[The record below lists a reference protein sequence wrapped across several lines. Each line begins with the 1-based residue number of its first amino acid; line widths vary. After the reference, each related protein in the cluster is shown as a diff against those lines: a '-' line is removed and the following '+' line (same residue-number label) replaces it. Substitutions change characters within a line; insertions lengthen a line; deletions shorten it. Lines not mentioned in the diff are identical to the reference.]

1 MKKGAGFL
9 YLFLRW
15 YNFGMEDAKEEI
27 RARLAVEDVVGQY
40 IELKRAGRNFKG
52 HSPWGTDR
60 TPSFMV
66 SPDKGIW
73 HDFSSNRG
81 GDIFTFVMEMEGC
94 TFREALEKLAQQ
106 AGVELKRYS
115 SDDRKQA
122 ARKQRIR
129 DCLELATKYFQ
140 FCLTKNKAVMQY
152 VFYKRNLNKKT
163 VETFRIGY
171 APKSGRALVDFL
183 TKRGFTGA
191 EMEEAGLVNR
201 FGGDLFKGRMTV
213 PLMDVSGNVIGFTG
227 RIIEQDENSPKYL
240 NTPETIL
247 YNKGRHIFGLSQ
259 ARDAIRREDFVVVVE
274 GNMDVISSHQAGV
287 CQAVATAGTAMTE
300 MHLKSFA
307 RMTKDIRLAYDG
319 DEAGIRAAERAI
331 SMASKFGIYLS
342 VIDDYHGCK
351 DADELIQKDPKLWQ
365 EAVQNYRPALE
376 WLLEK
381 YVDKYNLKTEKG
393 FQEYATEAK
402 RLIEQID
409 PADTVLREKYE
420 RQVSERLGISLEA
433 FRAKK
438 VAQPEKKK
446 LKKTNV
452 VKNTTVVSRA
462 EKNLAAIAAF
472 GKVDLGDFEV
482 QNFNQDE
489 LSLIF
494 EEQYGKWKAEDL
506 QKEAKN
512 LIAKAESERR
522 EVERRELE
530 EQIRAAEESGNEAL
544 ENELLQKMNKLLRS
558 K

>member
-1 MKKGAGFL
+1 
-9 YLFLRW
+9 
-15 YNFGMEDAKEEI
+15 MEDAKEEI

-73 HDFSSNRG
+73 HDFSSNKG

-94 TFREALEKLAQQ
+94 TFREALEKLARQ

-115 SDDRKQA
+115 SDDKKQA
-122 ARKQRIR
+122 ERKQRIR

-140 FCLTKNKAVMQY
+140 FCLTKNKAVMKY

-163 VETFRIGY
+163 VENFRIGY
-171 APKSGRALVDFL
+171 APKSGWALVNFL
-183 TKRGFTGA
+183 KKRGFTEQ

-227 RIIEQDENSPKYL
+227 RIIEQDDNSPKYL

-259 ARDAIRREDFVVVVE
+259 ARDAIRRSDFVVVVE

-319 DEAGIRAAERAI
+319 DEAGVRAAERAI

-365 EAVQNYRPALE
+365 EAVQKYRPALE

-381 YVDKYNLKTEKG
+381 YETKYDLRTEKG

-402 RLIEQID
+402 RLIDEID

-420 RQVSERLGISLEA
+420 RMAAERLGISLEA

-438 VAQPEKKK
+438 VQTVEKKK
-446 LKKTNV
+446 LKK
-452 VKNTTVVSRA
+452 KNIQKSAKAESRA
-462 EKNLAAIAAF
+462 EKNLAAIVKV
-472 GKVDLGDFEV
+472 GKINVDDVEV
-482 QNFNQDE
+482 GSYNLDE
-489 LSLIF
+489 LELIF
-494 EEQYGKWKAEDL
+494 EEQYSKFAKDEL
-506 QKEAKN
+506 EKEAQN
-512 LIAKAESERR
+512 LVKRVKEERLAEERR
-522 EVERRELE
+522 DLE
-530 EQIRAAEESGNEAL
+530 ERIRMAEENGDETL
-544 ENELLQKMNKLLRS
+544 ENELLQKLSKILR
-558 K
+558 KK

>member
-1 MKKGAGFL
+1 
-9 YLFLRW
+9 
-15 YNFGMEDAKEEI
+15 MEDAKEEI

-73 HDFSSNRG
+73 HDFSSNKG
-81 GDIFTFVMEMEGC
+81 GDIFSFVMEMEGC

-106 AGVELKRYS
+106 AGVELKRYN

-122 ARKQRIR
+122 AHKQRIR
-129 DCLELATKYFQ
+129 DCLELTTKYFQ
-140 FCLTKNKAVMQY
+140 FCLTKNKAVMEY

-163 VETFRIGY
+163 VENFRIGY

-183 TKRGFTGA
+183 KKRGFTA
-191 EMEEAGLVNR
+191 KEMEDAGLVNR

-213 PLMDVSGNVIGFTG
+213 PLMDISGNVIGFTG
-227 RIIEQDENSPKYL
+227 RIIEKDDNSPKYL

-259 ARDAIRREDFVVVVE
+259 AKDAIRRTDFVVVVE

-287 CQAVATAGTAMTE
+287 NQAVATAGTAMTE
-300 MHLKSFA
+300 MHLKSFS
-307 RMTKDIRLAYDG
+307 RLTKDIRLAYDG
-319 DEAGIRAAERAI
+319 DEAGVRAAERAI

-365 EAVQNYRPALE
+365 EAVENYQPALE

-381 YVDKYNLKTEKG
+381 YVGKYNLKTEKG
-393 FQEYATEAK
+393 FQEYATESK
-402 RLIEQID
+402 RLIDQID
-409 PADTVLREKYE
+409 PEDVVLREKYE
-420 RQVSERLGISLEA
+420 RIVADRLGISLEA

-438 VAQPEKKK
+438 VVQPEKKK
-446 LKKTNV
+446 LKKANISSDV
-452 VKNTTVVSRA
+452 VMESKV
-462 EKNLAAIAAF
+462 EKNLAALKVH
-472 GKVDLGDFEV
+472 GGVDLGGFEIRDYNV
-482 QNFNQDE
+482 DE
-489 LSLIF
+489 LGLIF
-494 EEQYGKWKAEDL
+494 EERYENWASADL
-506 QKEAKN
+506 QKEAMELMK
-512 LIAKAESERR
+512 KAESERLDL
-522 EVERRELE
+522 ERKELE
-530 EQIRAAEESGNEAL
+530 DQIRQAEEKGDEKL
-544 ENELLQKMNKLLRS
+544 ENELMLKLSKILRR

>member
-1 MKKGAGFL
+1 
-9 YLFLRW
+9 
-15 YNFGMEDAKEEI
+15 MEDAKEEI
-27 RARLAVEDVVGQY
+27 RARLAVEDVIGQY

-52 HSPWGTDR
+52 HSPWGTDK

-66 SPDKGIW
+66 SPEKGIW
-73 HDFSSNRG
+73 HDFSSNKG

-115 SDDRKQA
+115 GDDKKQA
-122 ARKQRIR
+122 EHKARLYEA
-129 DCLELATKYFQ
+129 LELTTKYFQ
-140 FCLTKNKAVMQY
+140 YCLTKNKAVMQY
-152 VFYKRNLNKKT
+152 VFYKRNMNKKT
-163 VETFRIGY
+163 VENFRIGY
-171 APKSGRALVDFL
+171 APQSGNALVNFL
-183 TKRGFTGA
+183 TKRGFSKK
-191 EMEEAGLVNR
+191 EMEDAGLLNQY
-201 FGGDLFKGRMTV
+201 GGDLFRGRMTI
-213 PLMDVSGNVIGFTG
+213 PLMDVGGRVIGFTA
-227 RIIEQDENSPKYL
+227 RILNDKDKNSPKYL

-259 ARDAIRREDFVVVVE
+259 AKDTIRRTEFVVVVE

-307 RMTKDIRLAYDG
+307 RMTNDIRLAYDG

-365 EAVQNYRPALE
+365 EAVNSYRPALE

-381 YVDKYNLKTEKG
+381 YETKYNLKTEKG
-393 FQEYATEAK
+393 FQEYTAEAK
-402 RLIEQID
+402 RLIDQID

-420 RQVSERLGISLEA
+420 RQVSERLGISLDA

-438 VAQPEKKK
+438 VKKEEKK

-452 VKNTTVVSRA
+452 VNNTTVISRA

-472 GKVDLGDFEV
+472 SKADLGDFEV
-482 QNFNQDE
+482 MKFNKDE

-494 EEQYGKWKAEDL
+494 EEQYGKFTAPEL
-506 QKEAKN
+506 QKEANN
-512 LIAKAESERR
+512 LIKKALAERR
-522 EVERRELE
+522 GVEQKELE
-530 EQIRAAEESGNEAL
+530 EQIRIAEEKGDDARIEELMKKLS
-544 ENELLQKMNKLLRS
+544 ELLRKK
-558 K
+558 

>member
-1 MKKGAGFL
+1 
-9 YLFLRW
+9 
-15 YNFGMEDAKEEI
+15 MEDAKEEI

-73 HDFSSNRG
+73 HDFSSNKG

-94 TFREALEKLAQQ
+94 TFREALEKLARQ

-122 ARKQRIR
+122 ERKQRIR

-140 FCLTKNKAVMQY
+140 FCLTKNKSVMNY

-163 VETFRIGY
+163 VENFRIGY

-183 TKRGFTGA
+183 KKRGFTA
-191 EMEEAGLVNR
+191 QEMEEAGLVNR

-213 PLMDVSGNVIGFTG
+213 PLMDISGNVIGFTG
-227 RIIEQDENSPKYL
+227 RIIEQDDNSPKYL

-259 ARDAIRREDFVVVVE
+259 ARDAIRRSDFVVVVE

-365 EAVQNYRPALE
+365 DAVQNYRPALE

-381 YVDKYNLKTEKG
+381 YETKYNLKTEKG
-393 FQEYATEAK
+393 FQEYATDAK
-402 RLIEQID
+402 RLIDEID
-409 PADTVLREKYE
+409 SADTVLREKYE
-420 RQVSERLGISLEA
+420 RMVAERLGISLEA
-433 FRAKK
+433 FQAKK
-438 VAQPEKKK
+438 VVPAEKKR
-446 LKKTNV
+446 LKKNNV
-452 VKNTTVVSRA
+452 VKNTTKVSKA
-462 EKNLAAIAAF
+462 EKSLAAIAQS

-482 QNFNQDE
+482 QKFDSDE
-489 LSLIF
+489 LEFIF
-494 EEQYGKWKAEDL
+494 EEQYGKFSVDDL
-506 QKEAKN
+506 QKEAKA
-512 LIAKAESERR
+512 LVRKVEAERLDSERK
-522 EVERRELE
+522 ELE
-530 EQIRAAEESGNEAL
+530 EMIRVAEEQGDEKL
-544 ENELLQKMNKLLRS
+544 EGELMAKLSKLLRR
-558 K
+558 

>member
-1 MKKGAGFL
+1 
-9 YLFLRW
+9 
-15 YNFGMEDAKEEI
+15 MEDAKEEI

-40 IELKRAGRNFKG
+40 IELQRAGRNFKG

-73 HDFSSNRG
+73 HDFSSNKG

-94 TFREALEKLAQQ
+94 TFREALEKLARQ

-122 ARKQRIR
+122 AHKQRIR

-140 FCLTKNKAVMQY
+140 FCLTKNKTVMQY

-163 VETFRIGY
+163 VENFRIGY
-171 APKSGRALVDFL
+171 APKSGNALVNFL
-183 TKRGFTGA
+183 KKRGFTA
-191 EMEEAGLVNR
+191 KEMEDAGLVNR

-227 RIIEQDENSPKYL
+227 RIIEQDDNSPKYL

-259 ARDAIRREDFVVVVE
+259 AKDAIRRTDFVVVVE
-274 GNMDVISSHQAGV
+274 GNMDVISSHQAGAN
-287 CQAVATAGTAMTE
+287 QAVATAGTAMTE

-307 RMTKDIRLAYDG
+307 RLTKDIRLAYDG
-319 DEAGIRAAERAI
+319 DEAGVRAAERAI

-381 YVDKYNLKTEKG
+381 YVAKYNLKTEKG
-393 FQEYATEAK
+393 FQEYTTEAK
-402 RLIEQID
+402 RLIDQID

-420 RQVSERLGISLEA
+420 RIVADRLGISLEA

-452 VKNTTVVSRA
+452 VKSTTVESRA
-462 EKNLAAIAAF
+462 EKNLAALAQS

-482 QNFNQDE
+482 RKYDEDE
-489 LSLIF
+489 LSFIF
-494 EEQYGKWKAEDL
+494 DEEYGKWSDADL
-506 QKEAKN
+506 QKEATELMK
-512 LIAKAESERR
+512 KAESERLGA
-522 EVERRELE
+522 ERRDLE
-530 EQIRAAEESGNEAL
+530 EQIRQAEAEGNEEL
-544 ENELLQKMNKLLRS
+544 EGELIKKMSEMLR

>member
-1 MKKGAGFL
+1 MNGAYKG
-9 YLFLRW
+9 W
-15 YNFGMEDAKEEI
+15 YNNGMEDAKEEI

-73 HDFSSNRG
+73 HDFSSNKG

-115 SDDRKQA
+115 GDDKKQA
-122 ARKQRIR
+122 EHKARLYEA
-129 DCLELATKYFQ
+129 LELATKYYQ
-140 FCLTKNKAVMQY
+140 FCLTKNKSVMQY

-163 VETFRIGY
+163 VEKFRVGY

-183 TKRGFTGA
+183 TKRGFTKG
-191 EMEEAGLVNR
+191 EIEDAGLVNR

-213 PLMDVSGNVIGFTG
+213 PLMDISGRVIGFTA
-227 RIIEQDENSPKYL
+227 RIIAPDENSPKYL
-240 NTPETIL
+240 NTPETLL

-259 ARDAIRREDFVVVVE
+259 AKDAIRRSEFVVVVE

-287 CQAVATAGTAMTE
+287 CEAVATAGTAMTE

-307 RMTKDIRLAYDG
+307 RMTNDIRLAYDG
-319 DEAGIRAAERAI
+319 DEAGVRAAERAI

-351 DADELIQKDPKLWQ
+351 DADELIQKDAALWRKAT
-365 EAVQNYRPALE
+365 ESYRPALE

-381 YVDKYNLKTEKG
+381 YEGKYNLRTEKG
-393 FQEYATEAK
+393 FQEYTNEAK
-402 RLIEQID
+402 RLIDEID
-409 PADTVLREKYE
+409 SEDTVLREKYE
-420 RQVSERLGISLEA
+420 RIVSERLGISLEA

-438 VAQPEKKK
+438 VVTPEKK
-446 LKKTNV
+446 LKKNV
-452 VKNTTVVSRA
+452 AVKGEKAEISRA
-462 EKNLAAIAAF
+462 EKNLAALVKNGPVAL
-472 GKVDLGDFEV
+472 DDYEPLGSLDD
-482 QNFNQDE
+482 DE
-489 LSLIF
+489 LALIF
-494 EEQYGKWKAEDL
+494 DELYAKMDAAQQKHEAE
-506 QKEAKN
+506 N
-512 LIAKAESERR
+512 LLRKVMAEREVAERR
-522 EVERRELE
+522 ALE
-530 EQIRAAEESGNEAL
+530 EQIRIAEESGDD
-544 ENELLQKMNKLLRS
+544 ELVGELMAKMNTLIKKKR
-558 K
+558 

>member
-1 MKKGAGFL
+1 MPGFL
-9 YLFLRW
+9 YLLYRW
-15 YNFGMEDAKEEI
+15 YNFCMEDAKEEI

-115 SDDRKQA
+115 DDDRKQA
-122 ARKQRIR
+122 AHRARLYEV
-129 DCLELATKYFQ
+129 LELAAKYFQ
-140 FCLTKNKAVMQY
+140 FCLTKNKNVMQY
-152 VFYKRNLNKKT
+152 VFYKRNMNKKT
-163 VETFRIGY
+163 VENFRIGY
-171 APKSGRALVDFL
+171 APQAGDALKNFL
-183 TKRGFTGA
+183 TKRGFSQK
-191 EMEEAGLVNR
+191 EMDDAGLLNQY
-201 FGGDLFKGRMTV
+201 GGDLFRGRMTI
-213 PLMDVSGNVIGFTG
+213 PLMDANGRVIGFTA
-227 RIIEQDENSPKYL
+227 RILKEDKNSPKYL

-259 ARDAIRREDFVVVVE
+259 AKDMIRRMEFVVVVE

-381 YVDKYNLKTEKG
+381 YVEKYNLKTEKG

-420 RQVSERLGISLEA
+420 RQVAERLGISLEA

-438 VAQPEKKK
+438 VTQPEKKK
-446 LKKTNV
+446 LKKVNV

-462 EKNLAAIAAF
+462 EKNLAAIAMF

-482 QNFNQDE
+482 QSFNKDE

-494 EEQYGKWKAEDL
+494 EEQYGKWKVDDL
-506 QKEAKN
+506 QKEAKS
-512 LIAKAESERR
+512 LIVKAESERR
-522 EVERRELE
+522 EVERRDLE
-530 EQIRAAEESGNEAL
+530 AQIRVAEENGDEAL

>member
-1 MKKGAGFL
+1 
-9 YLFLRW
+9 
-15 YNFGMEDAKEEI
+15 MEDAKEEI

-40 IELKRAGRNFKG
+40 IELQRAGRNFKG

-73 HDFSSNRG
+73 HDFSSNKG

-94 TFREALEKLAQQ
+94 TFREALEKLARQ

-122 ARKQRIR
+122 AHKQRLR
-129 DCLELATKYFQ
+129 DCLELTTKYFQ
-140 FCLTKNKAVMQY
+140 FCLTKNKTVMQY

-163 VETFRIGY
+163 VENFRIGY

-183 TKRGFTGA
+183 KKRGFTA
-191 EMEEAGLVNR
+191 KEMEDAGLVNR
-201 FGGDLFKGRMTV
+201 FGGDLFKGRMMV
-213 PLMDVSGNVIGFTG
+213 PLMDVTGSVIGFTG
-227 RIIEQDENSPKYL
+227 RIIEQDDKSPKYL

-259 ARDAIRREDFVVVVE
+259 AKDAIRRTDFVVVVE

-287 CQAVATAGTAMTE
+287 NQAVATAGTAMTE

-307 RMTKDIRLAYDG
+307 RLTKDIRLAYDG
-319 DEAGIRAAERAI
+319 DEAGVRAAERAI

-342 VIDDYHGCK
+342 VVDDYHGCK
-351 DADELIQKDPKLWQ
+351 DADELIRKDPKLWQ

-381 YVDKYNLKTEKG
+381 YVAKYNLKTEKG
-393 FQEYATEAK
+393 FQEYTTEAK

-409 PADTVLREKYE
+409 PIETVLREKYE
-420 RQVSERLGISLEA
+420 RIVSERLGISLEA

-438 VAQPEKKK
+438 VVQPEKKK

-452 VKNTTVVSRA
+452 VKNTTVVSRV
-462 EKNLAAIAAF
+462 EKNLAALAQS
-472 GKVDLGDFEV
+472 GKVDLDDFEV
-482 QNFNQDE
+482 KKYDTDE
-489 LSLIF
+489 LSFIF
-494 EEQYGKWKAEDL
+494 EERYGKWNDADL
-506 QKEAKN
+506 QREALDLMQK
-512 LIAKAESERR
+512 AKAERLDAERK
-522 EVERRELE
+522 ELE
-530 EQIRAAEESGNEAL
+530 RMIRQAEENGDEKL
-544 ENELLQKMNKLLRS
+544 EGELMQKLSKMLRQ

>member
-1 MKKGAGFL
+1 
-9 YLFLRW
+9 
-15 YNFGMEDAKEEI
+15 MEDAKEEI

-73 HDFSSNRG
+73 HDFSSNKG

-106 AGVELKRYS
+106 AGVELRRYS
-115 SDDRKQA
+115 NDDRKQA
-122 ARKQRIR
+122 ERKQRIR

-140 FCLTKNKAVMQY
+140 FCLTKNKPVMQY
-152 VFYKRNLNKKT
+152 VFYERNLNKKT
-163 VETFRIGY
+163 VENFRIGY
-171 APKSGRALVDFL
+171 APKSGHALVDFL
-183 TKRGFTGA
+183 TKRGFSKQ
-191 EMEEAGLVNR
+191 EMEEAGLLNR

-259 ARDAIRREDFVVVVE
+259 AKDAIRRTDFVVVVE

-319 DEAGIRAAERAI
+319 DEAGVRAAERAI

-365 EAVQNYRPALE
+365 EAVNNYRPALE

-381 YVDKYNLKTEKG
+381 YVTKYNLKTEKG

-402 RLIEQID
+402 RLIDQID

-420 RQVSERLGISLEA
+420 RIVSERLGISLEA

-438 VAQPEKKK
+438 VAAPEKKK
-446 LKKTNV
+446 LKRLNV
-452 VKNTTVVSRA
+452 VKNTTVESRA
-462 EKNLAAIAAF
+462 EKNLAALVAI
-472 GKVDLGDFEV
+472 GGLESEIEPREYDK
-482 QNFNQDE
+482 NE

-494 EEQYGKWKAEDL
+494 EEQYGKFGAEEL
-506 QKEAKN
+506 A
-512 LIAKAESERR
+512 
-522 EVERRELE
+522 RELRNISARVTE
-530 EQIRAAEESGNEAL
+530 ERAADERKELERQIREAEAAGDEAL
-544 ENELLQKMNKLLRS
+544 VGELMQKMSKLLR
-558 K
+558 KK

>member
-1 MKKGAGFL
+1 
-9 YLFLRW
+9 
-15 YNFGMEDAKEEI
+15 MEDAKEEI
-27 RARLAVEDVVGQY
+27 RARLAVEDVIGQY

-73 HDFSSNRG
+73 HDFSSNKG

-115 SDDRKQA
+115 TDDRKQA
-122 ARKQRIR
+122 AHKQRIR

-140 FCLTKNKAVMQY
+140 FCLTKNKAVMEY

-163 VETFRIGY
+163 VENFRIGY
-171 APKSGRALVDFL
+171 APKSGHALVNFL
-183 TKRGFTGA
+183 KKRGFTA
-191 EMEEAGLVNR
+191 KEMEDAGLLNR

-227 RIIEQDENSPKYL
+227 RIIEQDDNSPKYL

-259 ARDAIRREDFVVVVE
+259 AKDAIRRTDFVVVVE

-287 CQAVATAGTAMTE
+287 NQAVATAGTAMTE

-307 RMTKDIRLAYDG
+307 RLTKDIRLAYDG
-319 DEAGIRAAERAI
+319 DEAGVRAAERAI

-365 EAVQNYRPALE
+365 EAVENYRPALE

-381 YVDKYNLKTEKG
+381 YIAKYNLKTEKG
-393 FQEYATEAK
+393 FQEYTTEAK
-402 RLIEQID
+402 RLIDQID
-409 PADTVLREKYE
+409 PEDTVLREKYE
-420 RQVSERLGISLEA
+420 RIVSERLGISLEA

-438 VAQPEKKK
+438 VVQPEKKK

-452 VKNTTVVSRA
+452 VKTTTVESKA
-462 EKNLAAIAAF
+462 EKNLAALAQS

-482 QNFNQDE
+482 RKFDEDE
-489 LSLIF
+489 LSFIF
-494 EEQYGKWKAEDL
+494 DEQYGKWSNEDL
-506 QKEAKN
+506 QREANDLVK
-512 LIAKAESERR
+512 KATAERR
-522 EVERRELE
+522 DIERKELE
-530 EQIRAAEESGNEAL
+530 EQIRKAEEAGDEKL
-544 ENELLQKMNKLLRS
+544 EGELMLKLNKILRE

>member
-1 MKKGAGFL
+1 
-9 YLFLRW
+9 
-15 YNFGMEDAKEEI
+15 MEDAKEEI

-73 HDFSSNRG
+73 HDFSSNKG

-94 TFREALEKLAQQ
+94 TFREALEKLARQ

-115 SDDRKQA
+115 NDDKKQA
-122 ARKQRIR
+122 ERKQRIR

-140 FCLTKNKAVMQY
+140 YCLTKNKSVMQY

-183 TKRGFTGA
+183 KKRGFTA
-191 EMEEAGLVNR
+191 QEMEEAGLVNR

-213 PLMDVSGNVIGFTG
+213 PLMDISGNVIGFTG
-227 RIIEQDENSPKYL
+227 RIIEQDDNSPKYL

-259 ARDAIRREDFVVVVE
+259 ARDAIRRSDFVVVVE

-381 YVDKYNLKTEKG
+381 YETKYNLKTEKG
-393 FQEYATEAK
+393 FQEYATDAK
-402 RLIEQID
+402 RMIDEID

-420 RQVSERLGISLEA
+420 RMVAERLGISLEA

-438 VAQPEKKK
+438 VEPSEKKR

-452 VKNTTVVSRA
+452 VKNTTKVSKA
-462 EKNLAAIAAF
+462 EKSLAAIVQS

-482 QNFNQDE
+482 REFDPDE
-489 LSLIF
+489 LEFIF
-494 EEQYGKWKAEDL
+494 EEQYGKFSEEDL
-506 QKEAKN
+506 QKEAKA
-512 LIAKAESERR
+512 LIQKVKAERLD
-522 EVERRELE
+522 VERKELE
-530 EQIRAAEESGNEAL
+530 EQIRVAEEQGNEEL
-544 ENELLQKMNKLLRS
+544 EGELMKKLSKLLRQ
-558 K
+558 